1 LSSQGGFIEPVLVT
15 AAAASATASATIT
28 TATAAPKTVRAAK
41 TIKTVKAAEAEKEK
55 AAKTTA
61 ISTAKTAALPCL
73 IHIVLVLIPRNRLVR
88 MEITNIQHL
97 KISLEIIHVHTSVFF
112 NKLCQQHE
120 RGHNEEHQ
128 KSTVM
133 NPSILRRLSSS
144 KYVLRWGIVTESNT
158 HIYPRFI

>member
-1 LSSQGGFIEPVLVT
+1 LIRLATATTAAAT
-15 AAAASATASATIT
+15 AAAAIT

-55 AAKTTA
+55 AAKATA
-61 ISTAKTAALPCL
+61 KSTAKTTALPCL

-120 RGHNEEHQ
+120 RGHNEEHL

-144 KYVLRWGIVTESNT
+144 KYVLQWGIVTELNT